1 MTIIYEYRRTM
12 ASAKFKVEEE
22 SKPTPKRSALAELS
36 LRWQEKAR
44 AREKEETRAR
54 VKTIAETELRLQVAR
69 NRSVF
74 GLTILPTTL
83 PLAIIEQVAFWHDVS
98 MHDMMS
104 ACRTDKVVEARY
116 DAIAAL
122 ALNCKIA
129 GRAMSLTDIAHCLN
143 RHHTSVL
150 IALQIRGLR

>member
-1 MTIIYEYRRTM
+1 M
-12 ASAKFKVEEE
+12 ASAKFKIEKEEE
-22 SKPTPKRSALAELS
+22 RPTPKRSALATLS
-36 LRWQEKAR
+36 LRWQEKAHARDLGKAR
-44 AREKEETRAR
+44 AQ
-54 VKTIAETELRLQVAR
+54 VKTLAETELRLQVAR
-69 NRSVF
+69 ERSVF
-74 GLTILPTTL
+74 GLTILPPPL
-83 PLAIIEQVAFWHDVS
+83 PMAIIEQVAFWHDVPVS
-98 MHDMMS
+98 DLMS